1 MARRIDV
8 AISGKARQTATAKLS
23 GIGEA
28 IVTKYGTAQLRVGD
42 RR

>member
-1 MARRIDV
+1 MSPFRPAGQNCDGEV
-8 AISGKARQTATAKLS
+8 AEL
-23 GIGEA
+23 GEA